1 MNYYKISLYFRISNP
16 KDDKTKV
23 NVSISLKFYK
33 ELQSHGADDVLK
45 REYGDL
51 LVTPEEG
58 GGEAFTPI
66 DHDISVFT
74 AGFDVTVQL
83 DLGSVPDNWEELVKK
98 CGLLKRNCFAAVFEK
113 YFQFQ
118 VTSLIKCRDW
128 FFNGYFELFSGIKC

>member
-1 MNYYKISLYFRISNP
+1 MKYYKISLYFRISNP

-58 GGEAFTPI
+58 DGEAFAAI
-66 DHDISVFT
+66 DFDIFVFT

-83 DLGSVPDNWEELVKK
+83 DLGNVPDNWEEIVKK

-118 VTSLIKCRDW
+118 VTSFTKCRDL
-128 FFNGYFELFSGIKC
+128 FCNENFEILSGIKC

>member
-1 MNYYKISLYFRISNP
+1 MRFNFIINLHKASLFFRISNP

-58 GGEAFTPI
+58 DGEAFAAI
-66 DHDISVFT
+66 DYDIFVFT

-83 DLGSVPDNWEELVKK
+83 VQHVVVSVANYDEYSHSTPTQVMGGSI
-98 CGLLKRNCFAAVFEK
+98 
-113 YFQFQ
+113 
-118 VTSLIKCRDW
+118 LIICHR
-128 FFNGYFELFSGIKC
+128 

>member
-1 MNYYKISLYFRISNP
+1 MSKKKGFHDFYFHFLFLRISNP

-58 GGEAFTPI
+58 DSEAVA
-66 DHDISVFT
+66 S
-74 AGFDVTVQL
+74 VQL
-83 DLGSVPDNWEELVKK
+83 LFFYYRIRRYCSVGFGECARKLGGSCQEMWSP
-98 CGLLKRNCFAAVFEK
+98 
-113 YFQFQ
+113 
-118 VTSLIKCRDW
+118 
-128 FFNGYFELFSGIKC
+128 

>member
-1 MNYYKISLYFRISNP
+1 MEFCTGEFGIVKFSFKISFLFRISNP

-58 GGEAFTPI
+58 NDEHRSI
-66 DHDISVFT
+66 
-74 AGFDVTVQL
+74 
-83 DLGSVPDNWEELVKK
+83 
-98 CGLLKRNCFAAVFEK
+98 
-113 YFQFQ
+113 
-118 VTSLIKCRDW
+118 
-128 FFNGYFELFSGIKC
+128 